1 MSRSVPSGDSTPPWH
16 GAAIDDAQAQRYLVQ
31 VDRHIAES
39 KVHIALQRTMLQHIK
54 HASQSTE
61 LAHSMLETLEG
72 NLHALERHR
81 KFILSKLKRDS
92 AVQS

>member
-16 GAAIDDAQAQRYLVQ
+16 GAAIDDAQA
-31 VDRHIAES
+31 IAES

-61 LAHSMLETLEG
+61 LADSMLETLEG